1 MTIICAPAS
10 TAPLVS
16 WRIAA
21 LGALIEVTTMAVALS
36 IGVLPGSRGA
46 NDERDG
52 DLTLVRRGPPKRRS
66 PAPRPGFP
74 RLPSVSPIS
83 LASSTCPKRGGCRA
97 SRARAQLKAG
107 RGSKVT
113 IPEWG
118 AASKRPKKLPI
129 CNYAPQALGTKIP
142 SDGFSLPITVPPQT
156 EPRKGPAS
164 PVGAFSF
171 LGAKAPSL
179 DSSMKRLF
187 GEAIERLWRSRHD
200 GRNHVCSVPESVAA
214 NTIVPA
220 RSGRADQV
228 PASTV
233 QIPFYRSAARDPG
246 QPNGVIPRR
255 RSSPLFPAIV

>member
-1 MTIICAPAS
+1 MTIIRAPAS
-10 TAPLVS
+10 TAPLLS

-21 LGALIEVTTMAVALS
+21 LTALIEVTTMAVALS
-36 IGVLPGSRGA
+36 IGFFRVPEEALLITRRRGGRPGQA

-52 DLTLVRRGPPKRRS
+52 DLTPVRRGPPKRRS

-171 LGAKAPSL
+171 LGAY
-179 DSSMKRLF
+179 
-187 GEAIERLWRSRHD
+187 
-200 GRNHVCSVPESVAA
+200 
-214 NTIVPA
+214 
-220 RSGRADQV
+220 
-228 PASTV
+228 
-233 QIPFYRSAARDPG
+233 PF
-246 QPNGVIPRR
+246 PR
-255 RSSPLFPAIV
+255 